1 MANWNKIKT
10 EYITTDTSYRKLAE
24 KYGVSHVQIGN
35 VGKQENWV
43 ELRRQHLDKTFTKTV
58 DAISDKQVDRA
69 ANLISVSDL
78 LLAKVKSLLETN
90 AEVLSDTQSM
100 KHISGV
106 LKDIKEIQ
114 MIRSDA
120 DMREQE
126 ARIANLQR
134 QAEKDEVKDQGYHGV
149 VLLPVVADM
158 PTPPEEDNDG

>member
-1 MANWNKIKT
+1 MADWQKIKT

-24 KYGVSHVQIGN
+24 KHGVHYNAIAN
-35 VGKQENWV
+35 RAKQEGWISQRN
-43 ELRRQHLDKTFTKTV
+43 QYCDKTVTKTV
-58 DAISDKQVDRA
+58 NAISNKQVDRA

-78 LLAKVKSLLETN
+78 LLSKVKSLLETD

-120 DMREQE
+120 DLREQE
-126 ARIANLQR
+126 ARIKKLQKE
-134 QAEKDEVKDQGYHGV
+134 AEQEEVNKDVTITIAGGDPKWQS
-149 VLLPVVADM
+149 
-158 PTPPEEDNDG
+158 

>member
-1 MANWNKIKT
+1 MADWQKIKT

-24 KYGVSHVQIGN
+24 KYGVHYNAIANRS
-35 VGKQENWV
+35 KQEGWISQRN
-43 ELRRQHLDKTFTKTV
+43 QHCDKTMTKTL
-58 DAISDKQVDRA
+58 DAISNKQVDRA

-78 LLAKVKSLLETN
+78 LLNKVKSLLETD
-90 AEVLSDTQSM
+90 AEVLSDTQAM

-126 ARIANLQR
+126 ARIANLR
-134 QAEKDEVKDQGYHGV
+134 KQAEK
-149 VLLPVVADM
+149 
-158 PTPPEEDNDG
+158 EDNQNRDVTITIEGGDPSWQS

>member
-1 MANWNKIKT
+1 MADWQKIKT
-10 EYITTDTSYRKLAE
+10 EYITTDTSYRKLAQ
-24 KYGVSHVQIGN
+24 KYGVDSAVIGRRAKN
-35 VGKQENWV
+35 EEWV
-43 ELRRQHLDKTFTKTV
+43 SLRQQYVDKTQTKTI
-58 DAISDKQVDRA
+58 DAISDKQADRA

-78 LLAKVKSLLETN
+78 LLTKVKSLLETD

-126 ARIANLQR
+126 ARIANLR
-134 QAEKDEVKDQGYHGV
+134 KQAEADNTNTE
-149 VLLPVVADM
+149 PVRVII
-158 PTPPEEDNDG
+158 EDDLKKYSQ